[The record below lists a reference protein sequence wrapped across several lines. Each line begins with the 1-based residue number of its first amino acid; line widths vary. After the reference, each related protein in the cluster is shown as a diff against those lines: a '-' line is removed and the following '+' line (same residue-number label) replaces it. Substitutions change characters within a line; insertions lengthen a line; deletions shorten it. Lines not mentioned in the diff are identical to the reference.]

1 MKVNFN
7 RPFTDFKGNAMCEN
21 GKPLMMSE
29 GIGREL
35 FQLGRSERRNAD
47 DKYMAYKLCNRISSS
62 SGDVDLTAEEGAF
75 IVNVCADSMT
85 AGAYGQVKDIIDGV
99 E

>member
-7 RPFTDFKGNAMCEN
+7 RPFTDFKGQAMCEN
-21 GKPLMMSE
+21 GTPLMMSE

-35 FQLGRSERRNAD
+35 FQLGRSEHRSAE
-47 DKYMAYKLCNRISSS
+47 DKYMAYKLCNRISSA

-75 IVNVCADSMT
+75 IVDVCAGSLT
-85 AGAYGQVKDIIDGV
+85 AGAYGQVKDLIDGN